1 MLPLETEYRILNPG
15 VIENAFI
22 NYLNKS
28 GAKIDMDKSIASV
41 NLYHQKE
48 ITGLNTVEFF
58 TGDFIAQNTNI
69 EGSSFIRPMSE
80 HFVIVALKI
89 SLSETAESEPA
100 FEVEYAPGVIENP
113 ILGGSAAQLSKAV
126 LNMEVNG
133 IRYLKNLPIGESD
146 ANLTGDEIGQIP
158 LNEPILWQGNTDCII
173 QVKAKPG
180 QTFGN
185 AGATQFQYMRMELIG
200 IGLI

>member
-15 VIENAFI
+15 AIENAFI
-22 NYLNKS
+22 NYLSKS
-28 GAKIDMDKSIASV
+28 GAKIDMDKTIAQV

-48 ITGLNTVEFF
+48 ITGLNTVNFF
-58 TGDFIAQNTNI
+58 TGDFVAQDTNI

-80 HFVIVALKI
+80 HFVIVAIKLW
-89 SLSETAESEPA
+89 LSETNVSEPA
-100 FEVEYAPGVIENP
+100 YELPFYPGIIDNQAFP
-113 ILGGSAAQLSKAV
+113 GTLQDLTAAV
-126 LNMEVNG
+126 LSMEVNG
-133 IRYLKNLPIGESD
+133 VRYLKNLPIAESD
-146 ANLTGDEIGQIP
+146 GGINSDEIGQIL

-180 QTFGN
+180 RTFGD
-185 AGATQFQYMRMELIG
+185 APSDIFQYLRVELIG

>member
-1 MLPLETEYRILNPG
+1 MLPLETEFRLLNPG
-15 VIENAFI
+15 AIETAFI
-22 NYLNKS
+22 NYLKKS
-28 GAKIDMDKSIASV
+28 KAKIDQDKTIASV
-41 NLYHQKE
+41 HLYHQKE

-80 HFVIVALKI
+80 HFVITQLKI
-89 SLSETAESEPA
+89 FIGETPESEPA
-100 FEVEYAPGVIENP
+100 FEVNYTPGIIDNLAVSGI
-113 ILGGSAAQLSKAV
+113 AQLTKAT

-133 IRYLKNLPIGESD
+133 IRYLKNLPLGESD
-146 ANLTGDEIGQIP
+146 ANLTGDEVGQIP

-185 AGATQFQYMRMELIG
+185 VGLNQYQYMRMELIG